1 LFLEMLRGETAANP
15 ARMQQALVGLRR
27 YQEAPRAPP
36 RPPMPALAEHLG
48 ATLRDYGGSGLPVVF
63 VPSLINPPNILD
75 LTEERSLL
83 RWLAANGHRPLLLDW
98 GWDVA
103 ARRDLDIA
111 GHVSDIAVP
120 LIRTLG
126 ERAALVGYCLGGT
139 MAIAAARPVSARGVA
154 TIAAPWRFSGYPAGA
169 RRLLAKLWRDAAPA
183 AEHLGLLPMEALQSA
198 FWSLDPTRTVT
209 KFEAFADMPRES
221 AEAGM
226 FVQLE
231 DWANDGPPL
240 SAAAA
245 RELFE
250 GFFARECA
258 GSGPLG
264 RGPGRPPLPAAPRRF
279 HTRPDRTRRVG
290 PPHGGQR
297 IDPRPGP
304 CRHDDRRPGDGHA
317 VGAPLRLAF
326 PHCRQAARARPIFLK
341 IGSRP
346 YDRRRHHC
354 RQAYPCRRVPG
365 RLRCRTRP

>member
-1 LFLEMLRGETAANP
+1 MSKPPVPELSSLTPKLAAPQHKPRPLLLFLELLRSETAAKP
-15 ARMQQALVGLRR
+15 ERMQQALAGLRR
-27 YQEAPRAPP
+27 YQEAPRNAPQ
-36 RPPMPALAEHLG
+36 PPMPAVAEHLG
-48 ATLRDYGGSGLPVVF
+48 AALRDYGGSGLPVVF

-83 RWLAANGHRPLLLDW
+83 RWLAAKGHRPLLLDW

-169 RRLLAKLWRDAAPA
+169 RGLLAKLWRDAAPA

-226 FVQLE
+226 FVTLE

-240 SAAAA
+240 GAAAA

-250 GFFARECA
+250 VFFAADTPGRGGWGDDPAGLPCPLLTIVSTRDRIVPA
-258 GSGPLG
+258 GS
-264 RGPGRPPLPAAPRRF
+264 AAAA
-279 HTRPDRTRRVG
+279 G
-290 PPHGGQR
+290 ER
-297 IDPRPGP
+297 IDLAQ
-304 CRHDDRRPGDGHA
+304 GH
-317 VGAPLRLAF
+317 VGMV
-326 PHCRQAARARPIFLK
+326 
-341 IGSRP
+341 IGSGAREALWTP
-346 YDRRRHHC
+346 LEAWLSRIAASC
-354 RQAYPCRRVPG
+354 
-365 RLRCRTRP
+365 